1 MTNTNLAIDPAT
13 HQITPDAN
21 LLLVSHINDDN
32 DDNNDLRHQIETY
45 LFDHPETTVSGLEDL
60 LKIIEDLQSDQE
72 EAINQAYQDGYQDA
86 YGDSDD
92 DE

>member
-1 MTNTNLAIDPAT
+1 MPNPNLAINPTT

-21 LLLVSHINDDN
+21 LLLVSHINDD
-32 DDNNDLRHQIETY
+32 DDYDLRHQIETY
-45 LFDHPETTVSGLEDL
+45 LFDQPETTVSGLEDL
-60 LKIIEDLQSDQE
+60 LKIIEDLRYDQE
-72 EAINQAYQDGYQDA
+72 KAIDEAYQDGYQDA

>member
-1 MTNTNLAIDPAT
+1 MTNPNLAIDPAT

-21 LLLVSHINDDN
+21 LLLVSHINDD
-32 DDNNDLRHQIETY
+32 DYDLRHQIETY

-60 LKIIEDLQSDQE
+60 LKIIEGLQYDQE
-72 EAINQAYQDGYQDA
+72 KALDEAYQDGYQDA

>member
-1 MTNTNLAIDPAT
+1 MPNTNLAIDPTT

-21 LLLVSHINDDN
+21 LLLASHTNDN
-32 DDNNDLRHQIETY
+32 DNYDLRHQIETY
-45 LFDHPETTVSGLEDL
+45 LFDHPETTVSGLADL

-72 EAINQAYQDGYQDA
+72 KAIDEAYQDGYQDA

>member
-1 MTNTNLAIDPAT
+1 MTNPNLAIDPTT

-21 LLLVSHINDDN
+21 LLLVSHLNDDDN
-32 DDNNDLRHQIETY
+32 DDLRHQIESY

-60 LKIIEDLQSDQE
+60 LKIIESLQYDQE
-72 EAINQAYQDGYQDA
+72 KAIDQAYQDGYQDA